1 MSDAQYTPISET
13 PSVKFSPEGALR
25 ALSADALSPDEC
37 LALYIIGKLA
47 LQHTWSRTQLFGG
60 GNTLEVLM
68 GEIAA
73 AVREA
78 RPMLEGVA
86 S

>member
-13 PSVKFSPEGALR
+13 PSVKFSPEDALR

-47 LQHTWSRTQLFGG
+47 LHDRWSRAQLFSG

-68 GEIAA
+68 HEIAA

-78 RPMLEGVA
+78 RPMLEDIA